1 MLFCRNLYCSWTST
15 FGVCVCGITI
25 LVILFRANTL
35 INFQFGSAAA
45 VLYFIMS
52 SLKKYKSEFL
62 SHSEAKNSAW
72 ERPGFE
78 QQNPGKLEPRC
89 VRGAE
94 VGSWHSSWL
103 SQKTRCCPAHII
115 HMPSESE
122 MKNPFSTLRL
132 HKTSGIIRE
141 TCAAEDNGI
150 SNAVLMFLNMFPTLL
165 SQVLKLA
172 CILNCSAFG
181 PQARLTHLILL

>member
-1 MLFCRNLYCSWTST
+1 MKWGLRTVFYKSLKNKRICYSVEIFTAVEPARL
-15 FGVCVCGITI
+15 VCVCGITI
-25 LVILFRANTL
+25 LVILFHANTL

-45 VLYFIMS
+45 VLYFLMS

-103 SQKTRCCPAHII
+103 SQI
-115 HMPSESE
+115 HDVVLHTSFTCLQ
-122 MKNPFSTLRL
+122 KVKWRTPFPLCGFI
-132 HKTSGIIRE
+132 K
-141 TCAAEDNGI
+141 
-150 SNAVLMFLNMFPTLL
+150 
-165 SQVLKLA
+165 
-172 CILNCSAFG
+172 
-181 PQARLTHLILL
+181 HLE